1 MSARRRRTSSE
12 RRRNLRKGIYI
23 IPSLFTVGN
32 IFCGF
37 FSLVETM
44 RGRLDNAA
52 VLVLVAVVADML
64 DGRIA
69 RLTKT
74 TSAFGEAYD
83 SLADVVSF
91 GTAPAVLAVQW
102 GLWQRP
108 KLGVAVAFLFL
119 VAGSIR
125 LARFNSR
132 PHSAH
137 HFEGLPIPAGAAA
150 IALLVL
156 VSPEPVQNPYFLWVV
171 AGFVLCLSLLM
182 VSNLPYR
189 AFKDVDLRK
198 RWPATTVFLIAF
210 VFSMIVF
217 ARAKVLSL
225 LLAAYILSAPVSVLA
240 GLLRRRPHE
249 ELTPS
254 PGPEPLAA
262 EGAADEPRPASDLPA

>member
-1 MSARRRRTSSE
+1 MSARRRRTPSE
-12 RRRNLRKGIYI
+12 RRRGLRKGIYI
-23 IPSLFTVGN
+23 IPTLFTVGN

-44 RGRLDNAA
+44 RGRLDHAA
-52 VLVLVAVVADML
+52 VLILVAVVADML

-69 RLTKT
+69 RLTRT

-91 GTAPAVLAVQW
+91 GAAPALLAVQW

-108 KLGVAVAFLFL
+108 KLGLAVAFLFL
-119 VAGSIR
+119 VAGSMR

-132 PHSAH
+132 PHSTH

-156 VSPEPVQNPYFLWVV
+156 VSPDPVQDPYFLWVV
-171 AGFVLCLSLLM
+171 AAFVLCLSLLM

-198 RWPATTVFLIAF
+198 RWPATTVFVIAF

-217 ARAKVLSL
+217 ARARVLSL
-225 LLAAYILSAPVSVLA
+225 LLAAYILSAPVAVLA
-240 GLLRRRPHE
+240 RFVRRSPREAMEPPHD
-249 ELTPS
+249 
-254 PGPEPLAA
+254 PEQPAT